1 MADLNTLIQTSGICV
16 GVLRRVFVAAA
27 VSVGSS
33 PLGKWIAQV
42 TVQWEQACNT
52 AGGGLQCNP
61 VAVAAF
67 STLLAGAG
75 PCDQQNAADNM
86 IDLAK
91 TLNDNADMIRLTQ
104 IFAQQSRNSPT
115 AQSMPY
121 CQSAPRNEELNGLFQ
136 CQWQGDD
143 LQTFAGGIA
152 VGKSGTIPFGMSAPV
167 SPAGSCPAN
176 PSGPIP
182 DGIQLVNITQNP
194 TPPLSSETPTS
205 TGEVVSAATTPSLTP
220 ASGGDFRFSN
230 GKAAQHLNAQFASLT
245 PSSSCASDT
254 NACVQGSFAKCVSG
268 SFVLQSCGTTLT
280 CAALPL
286 VNSPGTSVTC
296 TTLSEAEARIA
307 ATGATGGLTGAS

>member
-1 MADLNTLIQTSGICV
+1 MTKENFLRPALRPVRHKSHGRLEYPHPNFGYLCWCV
-16 GVLRRVFVAAA
+16 AESFRCCVVMPSLALFTFALAA

-194 TPPLSSETPTS
+194 S
-205 TGEVVSAATTPSLTP
+205 
-220 ASGGDFRFSN
+220 
-230 GKAAQHLNAQFASLT
+230 
-245 PSSSCASDT
+245 
-254 NACVQGSFAKCVSG
+254 
-268 SFVLQSCGTTLT
+268 
-280 CAALPL
+280 
-286 VNSPGTSVTC
+286 
-296 TTLSEAEARIA
+296 
-307 ATGATGGLTGAS
+307 

>member
-1 MADLNTLIQTSGICV
+1 MPSLALFTFAL
-16 GVLRRVFVAAA
+16 AA

-167 SPAGSCPAN
+167 SPAGGSNTSNTTTSA
-176 PSGPIP
+176 
-182 DGIQLVNITQNP
+182 
-194 TPPLSSETPTS
+194 PPLSSETPTS

-220 ASGGDFRFSN
+220 ASGGGFRFSN
-230 GKAAQHLNAQFASLT
+230 EKAAQHLNAQFASLT